1 MFSANGSWLSNF
13 ARGRSSG
20 SAIGAL
26 LRLPG
31 RCPVT
36 HMEQNSRLTA
46 TSSRRICTCFPFH
59 PSAALPPRT
68 PWTLCSLVDIITH
81 LPPAVKTELAEK
93 FYKNPLQIG
102 EKRVSYSGILQ
113 NANETGRCRGKR
125 TESRRRVQFRTG
137 GAARD
142 HLSSGC
148 AEERVGADGRPRYG
162 AMKWAWARLFR
173 LDGGRL
179 CQFGWYR
186 EQPRPNGMKAAFNYF
201 RK

>member
-1 MFSANGSWLSNF
+1 MAQGQRRCHASCPRYEKDLRKRTQAKNTHPRRTHMFSANSSWLSNF

-81 LPPAVKTELAEK
+81 LPPAVKTEQRRNFTKTL
-93 FYKNPLQIG
+93 YKLGKSGYHIQVYCKTRMRQDAAAANAQRAG
-102 EKRVSYSGILQ
+102 EGCNSGREARPEI
-113 NANETGRCRGKR
+113 TCP
-125 TESRRRVQFRTG
+125 
-137 GAARD
+137 AA
-142 HLSSGC
+142 
-148 AEERVGADGRPRYG
+148 AP
-162 AMKWAWARLFR
+162 K
-173 LDGGRL
+173 
-179 CQFGWYR
+179 
-186 EQPRPNGMKAAFNYF
+186 K
-201 RK
+201 K